1 MGMTADDK
9 AIEALAFQLYC
20 QFARVPLPQCEYRWA
35 KSVSPKVKEQFR
47 AEAAEEIQEVSHA

>member
-1 MGMTADDK
+1 MTADDK